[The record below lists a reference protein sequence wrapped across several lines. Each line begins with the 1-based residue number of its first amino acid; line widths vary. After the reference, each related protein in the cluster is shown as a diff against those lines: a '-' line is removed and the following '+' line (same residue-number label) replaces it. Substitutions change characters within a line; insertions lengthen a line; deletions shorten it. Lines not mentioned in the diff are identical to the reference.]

1 MIREG
6 DQVVLARTVERYPHF
21 LAPAGLTGEVVI
33 AELELISVR
42 MDEHLPGAEAWENE
56 IEWGEGLVD
65 QADEDLEVVA
75 AAAGGR

>member
-6 DQVVLARTVERYPHF
+6 DQVVLARPVERYPHF

-33 AELELISVR
+33 AEPDLISVR
-42 MDEHLPGAEAWENE
+42 MDELLPGSEAWENE

-65 QADEDLEVVA
+65 QAGEDLEIV